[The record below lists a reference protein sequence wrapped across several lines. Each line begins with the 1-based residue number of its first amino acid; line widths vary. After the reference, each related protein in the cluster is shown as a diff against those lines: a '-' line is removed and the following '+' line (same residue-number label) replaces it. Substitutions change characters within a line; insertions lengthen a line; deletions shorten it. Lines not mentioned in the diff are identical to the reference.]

1 MSTMLSPGRYKA
13 ENNDNFL
20 SQYSIVM
27 EVKETEK
34 SYIFQLVEL
43 NSRYSAGHIK
53 HLFARSKRVIIRKNC
68 GGHAPDLVPVKVDGI
83 TPELEHRKSGYVERK
98 RRPCQGNVARIA

>member
-43 NSRYSAGHIK
+43 KSRYGADHIR
-53 HLFARSKRVIIRKNC
+53 HLFSASNRVVIRKSR
-68 GGHAPDLVPVKVDGI
+68 GGHAMRVWGDNAFTLYPFQAGIPYYFVK
-83 TPELEHRKSGYVERK
+83 
-98 RRPCQGNVARIA
+98 Q

>member
-34 SYIFQLVEL
+34 SYIFQLIEL
-43 NSRYSAGHIK
+43 NSRYSADHIK
-53 HLFARSKRVIIRKNC
+53 HLFAKSKRVIIRKNC
-68 GGHAPDLVPVKVDGI
+68 GGHAMRVWGDDTFTLYPFQAGIPYYFVK
-83 TPELEHRKSGYVERK
+83 
-98 RRPCQGNVARIA
+98 Q

>member
-43 NSRYSAGHIK
+43 NSRYSADHIK
-53 HLFARSKRVIIRKNC
+53 HLFAKLKRVIIRKNC
-68 GGHAPDLVPVKVDGI
+68 GGHAMRVWGMTHLHSTPFRPVFRTI
-83 TPELEHRKSGYVERK
+83 S
-98 RRPCQGNVARIA
+98 